1 MSIRSCGRKETYRIP
16 GLRSSAICLTAWL
29 MTASPAIAGYENPA
43 FNRGMGAMSHRDYD
57 GAVQYFGEA
66 IGFNDTD
73 PKNYLMR
80 GKAFFSMKNYELS
93 IQDFNKSIQYA
104 PNDSEAYLWRGTAH
118 ASLGKD
124 DFAIKDYEQAIKLD
138 PKLADRFFAPG
149 QDEQATHQQGRVINR
164 RGRREIVAESASSES
179 KVTNE
184 NATRDYKQAMAR
196 VYPDRAGGEEH
207 QAVGPGNDSGV
218 AAKGDSGPHS
228 GARHRVQALQSNPS
242 ADMHTDPLNNADV
255 SSDQSLRA
263 RRNERVVDSLD
274 TDPNRGEFGPVPGA
288 LELHGDPQKVLANM
302 NDAIANDKTNAQNF
316 FRRAKAYQ
324 KLMNANSAMSDYD
337 EAIRLDPNQARFYV
351 GRASLFHQLGKPSLV
366 QADVERARR
375 CNPDLP
381 EKIRFQGEPYPAAV
395 QRSASIPDRN

>member
-1 MSIRSCGRKETYRIP
+1 
-16 GLRSSAICLTAWL
+16 

-80 GKAFFSMKNYELS
+80 GKAFFSMNNWELA

-118 ASLGKD
+118 ANLGKD
-124 DFAIKDYEQAIKLD
+124 DFAVKDYEQAIKLD
-138 PKLADRFFAPG
+138 PKLADKFFAPG
-149 QDEQATHQQGRVINR
+149 QENQATHSQGEVINR
-164 RGRREIVAESASSES
+164 RGRRQIVQGNGTFE
-179 KVTNE
+179 TNAKNG
-184 NATRDYKQAMAR
+184 NAIRDYKQAMAR
-196 VYPDRAGGEEH
+196 VYPGRAGEEH
-207 QAVGPGNDSGV
+207 QAVNQGDDSV
-218 AAKGDSGPHS
+218 GDETAGSGGGGGQRP
-228 GARHRVQALQSNPS
+228 GARRRVQALQSNPS

-255 SSDQSLRA
+255 SSDQSLRK
-263 RRNERVVDSLD
+263 RRNERVVNSLD

-288 LELHGDPQKVLANM
+288 MELHGNPQKVLANM
-302 NDAIANDKTNAQNF
+302 NDAIANDKSNAQNF

-324 KLMNANSAMSDYD
+324 KLQNPTSAMTDYD

-351 GRASLFHQLGKPSLV
+351 GRASLFHQLSKPALV
-366 QADVERARR
+366 QADIERARR
-375 CNPDLP
+375 CDPDLP
-381 EKIRFQGEPYPAAV
+381 DKIRFQGEPYPPAV